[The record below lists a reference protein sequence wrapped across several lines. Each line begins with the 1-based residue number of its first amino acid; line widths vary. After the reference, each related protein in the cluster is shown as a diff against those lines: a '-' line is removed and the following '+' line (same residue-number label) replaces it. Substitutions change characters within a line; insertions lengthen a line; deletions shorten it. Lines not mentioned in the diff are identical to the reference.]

1 MEAYRICRIDKP
13 EVKQEREINMI
24 RSMFS
29 GVSGLR
35 AHQSKMDTIGNNVA
49 NVNTFGYKASRATF
63 QDSIY
68 QTMSAASDGGTTFG
82 GKNASQVGYGSKIA
96 SIDLMFS
103 QGSYAPTDSPTDCMI
118 DGGGFFIVGDKNQT
132 GLDPDATTGSIDT
145 DKMGGLSFSRLG
157 DFKFDGDGFLV
168 DSNGYVVYG
177 YLGGAGNAI
186 DTAALKPIR
195 IHNITGP
202 GTGQAPDDTEKRA
215 NINSIRIDASG
226 AIIGI
231 EEKAGASTSVTIGQI
246 ALANM
251 TNPNGL
257 EKSKGPYYKAV
268 SNVGTMVVGAPGDRG
283 TGQVMSNGLE
293 MANVDLAK
301 EFSEMITTQRGFQ
314 ANTRIITVSDEM
326 LQELLSMKR

>member
-1 MEAYRICRIDKP
+1 
-13 EVKQEREINMI
+13 MI

-35 AHQSKMDTIGNNVA
+35 AHQAKMDTIGNNVA

-68 QTMSAASDGGTTFG
+68 QTMSASSDGGDTFG

-118 DGGGFFIVGDKNQT
+118 DGGGFFIVGDKTQT
-132 GLDPDATTGSIDT
+132 GITPDATTGVVGT
-145 DKMGGLSFSRLG
+145 DKMGGVSLSRLG
-157 DFKFDGDGFLV
+157 DFKFDGDGYLV

-177 YLGGAGNAI
+177 LLKAG
-186 DTAALKPIR
+186 DTELKPIR
-195 IHNITGP
+195 IHSTAGVNQGQEITNKDP
-202 GTGQAPDDTEKRA
+202 RA
-215 NINSIRIDASG
+215 NVNSIRIDASG

-231 EEKAGASTSVTIGQI
+231 EEKAGASASVEIGRI
-246 ALANM
+246 RLANM

-268 SNVGTMVVGAPGDRG
+268 SNIGTMVVAAPGDRG

>member
-1 MEAYRICRIDKP
+1 
-13 EVKQEREINMI
+13 MI

-68 QTMSAASDGGTTFG
+68 QTMSASSNGGDVFG

-118 DGGGFFIVGDKNQT
+118 DGGGFFIVGEKSTPFPADLITSKGVIDKED
-132 GLDPDATTGSIDT
+132 LGSVN
-145 DKMGGLSFSRLG
+145 LSRLG
-157 DFKFDGDGFLV
+157 DFKFDGEGYLV
-168 DSNGYVVYG
+168 DSNGYHVYG
-177 YLGGAGNAI
+177 YSRAVGTDLKGADDLSLGKNAQ
-186 DTAALKPIR
+186 DLKELKPIV
-195 IHNITGP
+195 IPNDGETG
-202 GTGQAPDDTEKRA
+202 KLL
-215 NINSIRIDASG
+215 NVNSIRIDASG
-226 AIIGI
+226 NVIAIGSFAKNGSSETESKPI
-231 EEKAGASTSVTIGQI
+231 TIGQI
-246 ALANM
+246 ALVNM

-257 EKSKGPYYKAV
+257 EKSKGPYYKAMA
-268 SNVGTMVVGAPGDRG
+268 NVGNILAGPAGSLG
-283 TGQVMSNGLE
+283 TGQIMSNGLE

>member
-1 MEAYRICRIDKP
+1 
-13 EVKQEREINMI
+13 MI

-35 AHQSKMDTIGNNVA
+35 AHQAKMDTIGNNVA

-68 QTMSAASDGGTTFG
+68 QTMSASSDGGDTFG

-118 DGGGFFIVGDKNQT
+118 DGGGFFIVGDKTQT
-132 GLDPDATTGSIDT
+132 GITPDATTGVVGT
-145 DKMGGLSFSRLG
+145 DKMGGLSLSRLG
-157 DFKFDGDGFLV
+157 DFKFDGDGYLV

-177 YLGGAGNAI
+177 LLKAG
-186 DTAALKPIR
+186 DTELKPIR
-195 IHNITGP
+195 IHSVNGINQGQEITNK
-202 GTGQAPDDTEKRA
+202 DKRA

-231 EEKAGASTSVTIGQI
+231 EEKAGASTSVEIGKI
-246 ALANM
+246 MLANM

-268 SNVGTMVVGAPGDRG
+268 SNIGTMVIGAPGDRG

>member
-1 MEAYRICRIDKP
+1 
-13 EVKQEREINMI
+13 MI

-68 QTMSAASDGGTTFG
+68 QTMSAASNGGEIFG

-96 SIDLMFS
+96 SIDLMFA

-118 DGGGFFIVGDKNQT
+118 DGGGFFIVGPKGSPIAKNEET
-132 GLDPDATTGSIDT
+132 GIVADLGNVSV
-145 DKMGGLSFSRLG
+145 SRLG
-157 DFKFDGDGFLV
+157 DFKFDGKGYLV
-168 DSNGYVVYG
+168 DSNGYHVYG
-177 YLGGAGNAI
+177 YSRADNVQLDVNAPKLA
-186 DTAALKPIR
+186 DEDKTTLKPIT
-195 IHNITGP
+195 IP
-202 GTGQAPDDTEKRA
+202 KDPAAAAEVA
-215 NINSIRIDASG
+215 NVNSIRIDSSG
-226 AIIGI
+226 TIIGI
-231 EEKAGASTSVTIGQI
+231 VEVKNGDKIESKTIEIGQI
-246 ALANM
+246 VLANM
-251 TNPNGL
+251 TNQNGL
-257 EKSKGPYYKAV
+257 EKSKGPYYRAM
-268 SNVGTMVVGAPGDRG
+268 SNIGTIVAGVPGQKG
-283 TGQVMSNGLE
+283 TGQIMSSGLE

>member
-1 MEAYRICRIDKP
+1 
-13 EVKQEREINMI
+13 MI

-49 NVNTFGYKASRATF
+49 NVNTYGYKASRATF

-68 QTMSAASDGGTTFG
+68 QTMSAASNGGTVYG

-118 DGGGFFIVGDKNQT
+118 DGGGFFIVGPKLNNGENGLEITDTAT
-132 GLDPDATTGSIDT
+132 GIMNSLGEFS
-145 DKMGGLSFSRLG
+145 LSRLG
-157 DFKFDGDGFLV
+157 DFKFDGDGYLV
-168 DSNGYVVYG
+168 DSNANIVYG
-177 YLGGAGNAI
+177 YARAGAAATAGSAI
-186 DTAALKPIR
+186 ETNTLRPIR
-195 IHNITGP
+195 IPADAT
-202 GTGQAPDDTEKRA
+202 DTTKRA
-215 NINSIRIDASG
+215 NINSIRIDSSG
-226 AIIGI
+226 KVIGI
-231 EEKAGASTSVTIGQI
+231 DGKNNVEVGQI
-246 ALANM
+246 ILANM
-251 TNPNGL
+251 TNQNGL
-257 EKSKGPYYKAV
+257 EKSKGPYYKAI
-268 SNVGTMVVGAPGDRG
+268 SNVGTIVVGAPGARG
-283 TGQVMSNGLE
+283 TGQVISNGLE

>member
-1 MEAYRICRIDKP
+1 
-13 EVKQEREINMI
+13 MI

-49 NVNTFGYKASRATF
+49 NVNTYGYKASRATF

-68 QTMSAASDGGTTFG
+68 QTMSASSNGGDVFG
-82 GKNASQVGYGSKIA
+82 GKNASQVGYGSKIG

-118 DGGGFFIVGDKNQT
+118 DGGGFFMVGPKGGNIDIVPPLK
-132 GLDPDATTGSIDT
+132 AGSEDEI
-145 DKMGGLSFSRLG
+145 KGLSFSRLG
-157 DFKFDGDGFLV
+157 DFKFDGDGYLV
-168 DSNGYVVYG
+168 DSNGNIVYG
-177 YLGGAGNAI
+177 YSREEAGKFDPAKTELDPATDKIN
-186 DTAALKPIR
+186 LRPIR
-195 IHNITGP
+195 IPESNIEAG
-202 GTGQAPDDTEKRA
+202 KRL
-215 NINSIRIDASG
+215 NINSIRIDATG
-226 AIIGI
+226 NIIGI
-231 EEKAGASTSVTIGQI
+231 AEYKAGAATDPTQSAPVTIGQI
-246 ALANM
+246 NLVNM

-268 SNVGTMVVGAPGDRG
+268 SNIGTIVVGEPGNEG

>member
-1 MEAYRICRIDKP
+1 
-13 EVKQEREINMI
+13 MI

-68 QTMSAASDGGTTFG
+68 QTMSASSNGGDVFG

-118 DGGGFFIVGDKNQT
+118 DGGGFFMVGPKGGDID
-132 GLDPDATTGSIDT
+132 LAVPLEAGSIEDIQ
-145 DKMGGLSFSRLG
+145 GLNFSRLG
-157 DFKFDGDGFLV
+157 DFKFDGDGYLV
-168 DSNGYVVYG
+168 DSNGYIVYG
-177 YLGGAGNAI
+177 YTRAEDAKFDPTKTELDPAT
-186 DTAALKPIR
+186 DMKKLRPIR
-195 IHNITGP
+195 IPESNLSST
-202 GTGQAPDDTEKRA
+202 AKERL

-231 EEKAGASTSVTIGQI
+231 ADYKTAATDTTSQSKPITIGQI
-246 ALANM
+246 NLVNM

-268 SNVGTMVVGAPGDRG
+268 SNVGTLVVGAPGTSG